1 VRERDG
7 GGQIENASFKPA
19 EQIRVGNVVASFGDP
34 VRDSNTTQCSRFHAD
49 VAKLDSIAARLR
61 FANKRELATTGQ
73 RRLQREARTALEEAA
88 TLD

>member
-1 VRERDG
+1 
-7 GGQIENASFKPA
+7 
-19 EQIRVGNVVASFGDP
+19 
-34 VRDSNTTQCSRFHAD
+34 
-49 VAKLDSIAARLR
+49 LR